1 MECLNSKSACELI
14 NRILPGSR
22 LLISSLPDLALKTHV
37 ELLDKP
43 CDVKKKS
50 VLKAMPG
57 KLHIKRHSPWY
68 SLFTSH
74 LAIVI

>member
-1 MECLNSKSACELI
+1 MECLNSKSAGELI

-43 CDVKKKS
+43 CDVKKAFSKPCLVNFIS
-50 VLKAMPG
+50 KD
-57 KLHIKRHSPWY
+57 
-68 SLFTSH
+68 TH
-74 LAIVI
+74 LGIFYLPVTWQM

>member
-43 CDVKKKS
+43 CDVKS

-57 KLHIKRHSPWY
+57 KLQIKRHSPWY

-74 LAIVI
+74 LAKVI